1 MNELLGSLAMH
12 PFEELLNRV
21 LAKDPHLQSQ
31 LVKFA
36 GKSLQINVHPP
47 GIMVTALLEKGRIRL
62 LSTETE
68 LLNIQITASITGNVG
83 QLLPL
88 ILKNRDNRP
97 LSNPALAITGDASFI
112 QELHASLSNLDID
125 WEDYLAPLLGNLLTN
140 ELSHMSNDIRNWSK
154 QARVNMRRNVNEY
167 LTEEEHIFPKK
178 EQLDDFS
185 EELDYLKIRIDR
197 INAKASILDQKLI
210 KLRNS

>member
-1 MNELLGSLAMH
+1 MH

-31 LVKFA
+31 LVKFG
-36 GKSLQINVHPP
+36 GKSLQINVDPP

-62 LSTETE
+62 LSTEAE
-68 LLNIQITASITGNVG
+68 LLDIQITASITGNVG

-88 ILKNRDNRP
+88 ILEKRDNRP

-112 QELHASLSNLDID
+112 QELHASLSSLDID
-125 WEDYLAPLLGNLLTN
+125 WEDYLAPLLGNLITN
-140 ELSHMSNDIRNWSK
+140 ELSHISNDIRNWSK
-154 QARVNMRRNVNEY
+154 QASVNMRRNVNEY
-167 LTEEEHIFPKK
+167 LTEEERIFPKK

>member
-1 MNELLGSLAMH
+1 MH

-21 LAKDPHLQSQ
+21 LAKDPHLQSR
-31 LVKFA
+31 LVNFA

-47 GIMVTALLEKGRIRL
+47 GIMVTALLEKSRIRL
-62 LSTETE
+62 LSTEAE
-68 LLNIQITASITGNVG
+68 LLDIQITASISGNVG
-83 QLLPL
+83 QLLSL
-88 ILKNRDNRP
+88 ILEKRDNRP

-112 QELHASLSNLDID
+112 QELHASLSSLDID
-125 WEDYLAPLLGNLLTN
+125 WEDYLAPLLGNLITN
-140 ELSHMSNDIRNWSK
+140 ELSHISNDIRNWSK
-154 QARVNMRRNVNEY
+154 QASVNMRRNVNEY
-167 LTEEEHIFPKK
+167 LTEEERIFPKK

>member
-1 MNELLGSLAMH
+1 MH

-21 LAKDPHLQSQ
+21 LAKDPHLQSR
-31 LVKFA
+31 LVNFA

-47 GIMVTALLEKGRIRL
+47 GIMVTALLEKSRIRL
-62 LSTETE
+62 LSTEAE
-68 LLNIQITASITGNVG
+68 LLDIQITASISGNVS

-88 ILKNRDNRP
+88 ILEKRDNRP

-112 QELHASLSNLDID
+112 QELHASLSSLDID
-125 WEDYLAPLLGNLLTN
+125 WEDYLAPLLGNLITN
-140 ELSHMSNDIRNWSK
+140 ELSHISNDIRNWSK
-154 QARVNMRRNVNEY
+154 QASVNMRRNVNEY
-167 LTEEEHIFPKK
+167 LTEEERIFPKK

-197 INAKASILDQKLI
+197 VNAKASILNQKLI

>member
-1 MNELLGSLAMH
+1 
-12 PFEELLNRV
+12 
-21 LAKDPHLQSQ
+21 
-31 LVKFA
+31 
-36 GKSLQINVHPP
+36 
-47 GIMVTALLEKGRIRL
+47 
-62 LSTETE
+62 
-68 LLNIQITASITGNVG
+68 
-83 QLLPL
+83 
-88 ILKNRDNRP
+88 
-97 LSNPALAITGDASFI
+97 
-112 QELHASLSNLDID
+112 
-125 WEDYLAPLLGNLLTN
+125 
-140 ELSHMSNDIRNWSK
+140 MSNDIRNWSK

>member
-1 MNELLGSLAMH
+1 MH

-47 GIMVTALLEKGRIRL
+47 GIMVTALLEKSRIRL
-62 LSTETE
+62 LSTEAE
-68 LLNIQITASITGNVG
+68 LLDIQITASISGNVS

-88 ILKNRDNRP
+88 ILEKRDNRP

-112 QELHASLSNLDID
+112 QELHASLSSLDID
-125 WEDYLAPLLGNLLTN
+125 WEDYLAPLLGNLITN
-140 ELSHMSNDIRNWSK
+140 ELSHISDDIRNWSK
-154 QARVNMRRNVNEY
+154 QASVNMRRNVNEY
-167 LTEEEHIFPKK
+167 LTEEGRIFPKK

-197 INAKASILDQKLI
+197 VNAKASILNQKLI

>member
-31 LVKFA
+31 LVKFG

-47 GIMVTALLEKGRIRL
+47 GIRVTALLEKGRIRL
-62 LSTETE
+62 LSTEAE
-68 LLNIQITASITGNVG
+68 LLDIQITASITGNVG

-88 ILKNRDNRP
+88 ILEKRDNRP

-112 QELHASLSNLDID
+112 QELHASLSSLDID
-125 WEDYLAPLLGNLLTN
+125 WEDYLAPLLGNLITN
-140 ELSHMSNDIRNWSK
+140 ELSHISNDIRNWSK
-154 QARVNMRRNVNEY
+154 QASVNMRRNVNEY
-167 LTEEEHIFPKK
+167 LIEEERIFPKK
-178 EQLDDFS
+178 EQLDDFN

>member
-1 MNELLGSLAMH
+1 MH

-68 LLNIQITASITGNVG
+68 LLNIQITASISGNVS

-88 ILKNRDNRP
+88 ILEKHDNRP

-125 WEDYLAPLLGNLLTN
+125 WEDFLTPLLGNLLTN

>member
-1 MNELLGSLAMH
+1 MH

-47 GIMVTALLEKGRIRL
+47 GIMVTALLEKDRIEL
-62 LSTETE
+62 LSTEAE
-68 LLNIQITASITGNVG
+68 LRDIQITASITGNVG

-88 ILKNRDNRP
+88 ILEKRDNRP

-112 QELHASLSNLDID
+112 QELHASLSSLDID
-125 WEDYLAPLLGNLLTN
+125 WEDYLAPLLGNLITN
-140 ELSHMSNDIRNWSK
+140 ELSHISNDIRNWSK
-154 QARVNMRRNVNEY
+154 QASVNMRRNVNEY
-167 LTEEEHIFPKK
+167 LTEEARIFPKK

-185 EELDYLKIRIDR
+185 EEMDYLKIRIDR

>member
-1 MNELLGSLAMH
+1 
-12 PFEELLNRV
+12 
-21 LAKDPHLQSQ
+21 
-31 LVKFA
+31 
-36 GKSLQINVHPP
+36 
-47 GIMVTALLEKGRIRL
+47 MVTALLEKGRIRL
-62 LSTETE
+62 LSTEAE
-68 LLNIQITASITGNVG
+68 LLDIQITASITGNVG

-88 ILKNRDNRP
+88 ILEKRDNRP

-112 QELHASLSNLDID
+112 QELHASLSSLDID
-125 WEDYLAPLLGNLLTN
+125 WEDYLAPLLGNLITN
-140 ELSHMSNDIRNWSK
+140 ELSHISNDIRNWSK
-154 QARVNMRRNVNEY
+154 QASVNMRRNVNEY
-167 LTEEEHIFPKK
+167 LTEEERIFPKK

>member
-1 MNELLGSLAMH
+1 MH

-21 LAKDPHLQSQ
+21 LAKDPHFQRQ
-31 LVKFA
+31 LAKFA

-47 GIMVTALLEKGRIRL
+47 GIIVTALLEKERIRL
-62 LSTETE
+62 LSTGAE
-68 LLNIQITASITGNVG
+68 LLDIQITASITGNVG

-88 ILKNRDNRP
+88 ILEKRDNRP

-112 QELHASLSNLDID
+112 QELHASLSSLDID
-125 WEDYLAPLLGNLLTN
+125 WEDYLAPLLGNLITN
-140 ELSHMSNDIRNWSK
+140 ELSHISNDIRDWSK
-154 QARVNMRRNVNEY
+154 ESSVIMRRNVNEY
-167 LTEEEHIFPKK
+167 LTEEKLIFPKR

>member
-1 MNELLGSLAMH
+1 MNELLGSLATH

-21 LAKDPHLQSQ
+21 LAKAPHLQSQ

-47 GIMVTALLEKGRIRL
+47 SIMVTALLEKGRIRL
-62 LSTETE
+62 LSTEAE
-68 LLNIQITASITGNVG
+68 LLDIQITASITGNVG

-88 ILKNRDNRP
+88 ILEKRDNRP

-112 QELHASLSNLDID
+112 QELHASLSSLDID
-125 WEDYLAPLLGNLLTN
+125 WEDYLAPLLGNLITN
-140 ELSHMSNDIRNWSK
+140 ELSHISNDIRNWSK
-154 QARVNMRRNVNEY
+154 QASVNMRRNVNEY
-167 LTEEEHIFPKK
+167 LTEEERIFPKK

>member
-1 MNELLGSLAMH
+1 MH

-21 LAKDPHLQSQ
+21 LAKDPHLQSR
-31 LVKFA
+31 LVNFA

-47 GIMVTALLEKGRIRL
+47 GIMVTALLEKSRIRL
-62 LSTETE
+62 LSTEAE
-68 LLNIQITASITGNVG
+68 LLDIQITASISGNVS

-88 ILKNRDNRP
+88 ILEKRDNRP

-112 QELHASLSNLDID
+112 QELHASLSSLDID
-125 WEDYLAPLLGNLLTN
+125 WDDYLAPLLGNLITN
-140 ELSHMSNDIRNWSK
+140 ELSHISNDIRNWSK
-154 QARVNMRRNVNEY
+154 QASVNMRRNVNEY
-167 LTEEEHIFPKK
+167 LTEEERIFPKK

-197 INAKASILDQKLI
+197 VNAKASILNQKLI

>member
-1 MNELLGSLAMH
+1 MH

-21 LAKDPHLQSQ
+21 LAKDPHLQSR
-31 LVKFA
+31 LVNFA

-62 LSTETE
+62 LSTEAE
-68 LLNIQITASITGNVG
+68 LLDIQITASITGNVG

-88 ILKNRDNRP
+88 ILEKRDNRP

-112 QELHASLSNLDID
+112 QELHASLSSLDID
-125 WEDYLAPLLGNLLTN
+125 WEDYLAPLLGNLITN
-140 ELSHMSNDIRNWSK
+140 ELSHISNDIRNWSK
-154 QARVNMRRNVNEY
+154 QASVNMRRNVNEY
-167 LTEEEHIFPKK
+167 LTEEERIFPKK
-178 EQLDDFS
+178 EQLDDFN

>member
-1 MNELLGSLAMH
+1 
-12 PFEELLNRV
+12 
-21 LAKDPHLQSQ
+21 
-31 LVKFA
+31 
-36 GKSLQINVHPP
+36 
-47 GIMVTALLEKGRIRL
+47 MVTALLEKGRIRL

-125 WEDYLAPLLGNLLTN
+125 WEDFLTPLLGNLLTN

>member
-1 MNELLGSLAMH
+1 MH

-21 LAKDPHLQSQ
+21 LAKDPHFQRQ
-31 LVKFA
+31 LAKFA

-47 GIMVTALLEKGRIRL
+47 GIIVTALLEKERIRL
-62 LSTETE
+62 LSTGAE
-68 LLNIQITASITGNVG
+68 LLDIQITASITGNVG

-88 ILKNRDNRP
+88 ILEKRDNRP

-112 QELHASLSNLDID
+112 QELHASLSSLDID
-125 WEDYLAPLLGNLLTN
+125 WQDYLAPLLGNLITN
-140 ELSHMSNDIRNWSK
+140 ELSHISNDIRNWSK
-154 QARVNMRRNVNEY
+154 QASVNMRRNVNEY
-167 LTEEEHIFPKK
+167 LTEEERIFPKK

>member
-1 MNELLGSLAMH
+1 MH

-21 LAKDPHLQSQ
+21 LAKDPHLQSR
-31 LVKFA
+31 LVNFA

-47 GIMVTALLEKGRIRL
+47 GIMVTALLEKSRIRL
-62 LSTETE
+62 LSTEAE
-68 LLNIQITASITGNVG
+68 LLDIQITASISGNVS

-88 ILKNRDNRP
+88 ILEKRDNRP

-112 QELHASLSNLDID
+112 QELHASLSSLDID
-125 WEDYLAPLLGNLLTN
+125 WDDYLAPLLGNLITN
-140 ELSHMSNDIRNWSK
+140 ELSHISNDIRNWSK
-154 QARVNMRRNVNEY
+154 QASVNMRRNVNEY
-167 LTEEEHIFPKK
+167 LTEEGRIFPKK

-197 INAKASILDQKLI
+197 VNAKASILNQKLI

>member
-1 MNELLGSLAMH
+1 MNELLGSLATH

-47 GIMVTALLEKGRIRL
+47 DIMVTALLEKGRIRL
-62 LSTETE
+62 LSTEAE
-68 LLNIQITASITGNVG
+68 LLDIQITASITGNVG

-88 ILKNRDNRP
+88 ILEKRDNRP

-112 QELHASLSNLDID
+112 QELHASLSSLDID
-125 WEDYLAPLLGNLLTN
+125 WEDYLAPLLGNLITN
-140 ELSHMSNDIRNWSK
+140 ELSHISNDIRNWSK
-154 QARVNMRRNVNEY
+154 QASVNMRRNVNEY
-167 LTEEEHIFPKK
+167 LTEEERIFPKK

>member
-1 MNELLGSLAMH
+1 MH

-21 LAKDPHLQSQ
+21 LAKDPHLQNQ

-47 GIMVTALLEKGRIRL
+47 GIMVTALLEKERIRL
-62 LSTETE
+62 LSTGEE
-68 LLNIQITASITGNVG
+68 LLDIQITASITGNVG

-88 ILKNRDNRP
+88 ILEKRDNRP

-112 QELHASLSNLDID
+112 QELHASLSSLDID
-125 WEDYLAPLLGNLLTN
+125 WEDYLAPLLGNLITN
-140 ELSHMSNDIRNWSK
+140 ELSHISNDIRNWSK
-154 QARVNMRRNVNEY
+154 QASVNMRRNVNEY

>member
-1 MNELLGSLAMH
+1 MH

-47 GIMVTALLEKGRIRL
+47 GIMVTALLEKDRIEL
-62 LSTETE
+62 LSTEAE
-68 LLNIQITASITGNVG
+68 LLDIQITASITGNVG

-88 ILKNRDNRP
+88 ILEKRDNRP

-112 QELHASLSNLDID
+112 QELHASLSSLDID
-125 WEDYLAPLLGNLLTN
+125 WEDYLAPLLGNLITN
-140 ELSHMSNDIRNWSK
+140 ELSHISNDIRNWSK
-154 QARVNMRRNVNEY
+154 QASVNMRRNVNEY
-167 LTEEEHIFPKK
+167 LIEEERIFPKK
-178 EQLDDFS
+178 EQLDDFN